1 MTVPSPQHL
10 YRQALQ
16 YLQQGQ
22 WARARENLTLAA
34 GNGFAPAIKELG
46 ILELHGIGG
55 PADAISAV
63 NRFQQ
68 SSLEPE
74 SCFELSR
81 CLYFGYGIQRDTS
94 AALHWLKRAAQANYP
109 EALRVL
115 AMLAQWHDGQ
125 ESSEP
130 RIANAQGPAA
140 ETLMCAA
147 ARAGDAFARFLHS
160 QQALRAQESM
170 HTGEK
175 TLAAIENVRW
185 PQHLPRDGQHLNE
198 KPDITLFDGALTD
211 WQCDYIRFRG
221 APHLRPSMVLDPVTG
236 QRIKDPVRNS
246 DSAAFDWF
254 LEDIVINAIMH
265 SVTAL
270 TGIDAE
276 RSEPLH
282 LLRYGVGQ
290 EYKPH
295 YDFVGGL
302 ENTGQFAEQ
311 QRTDTLCLYLNDV
324 PVGGQTAFPRLGLSV
339 PARRGQVVHFQNVD
353 ANGSP
358 FVDSL
363 HCGLPVRQ
371 GEKWLATL
379 WIRKHNTNRGM
390 DYE

>member
-1 MTVPSPQHL
+1 MS
-10 YRQALQ
+10 
-16 YLQQGQ
+16 
-22 WARARENLTLAA
+22 ARENLLLAA
-34 GNGFAPAIKELG
+34 ATDFAPAIKELG

-55 PADAISAV
+55 PANATSAV
-63 NRFQQ
+63 SRFQQ
-68 SSLEPE
+68 SAQEPE

-81 CLYFGYGIQRDTS
+81 CLYFGYGIQRDRS

-115 AMLAQWHDGQ
+115 ALLAQWHDGVEFS
-125 ESSEP
+125 ESS
-130 RIANAQGPAA
+130 AAQKPVA
-140 ETLMCAA
+140 ETLMFAA

-160 QQALRAQESM
+160 QQILCAQEPM
-170 HTGEK
+170 LAREN
-175 TLAAIENVRW
+175 TLAAIESVHW
-185 PQHLPRDGQHLNE
+185 PQHLPRNGQRLNQ
-198 KPDITLFDGALTD
+198 KPDISLFDGAVTD
-211 WQCDYIRFRG
+211 WQCEYIRFRG
-221 APHLRPSMVLDPVTG
+221 APHLRPSMVLDPATG
-236 QRIKDPVRNS
+236 ERVKDPVRNS
-246 DSAAFDWF
+246 DSTAFDWF

-270 TGIDAE
+270 GGIDAE

-311 QRTDTLCLYLNDV
+311 QRTDTFCLYLNDV
-324 PVGGQTAFPRLGLSV
+324 PAGGQTAFPRLGLSV